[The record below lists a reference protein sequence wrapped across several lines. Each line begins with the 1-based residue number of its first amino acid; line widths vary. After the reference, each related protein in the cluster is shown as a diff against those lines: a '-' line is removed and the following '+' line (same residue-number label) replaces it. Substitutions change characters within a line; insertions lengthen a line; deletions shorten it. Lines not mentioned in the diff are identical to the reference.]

1 MWCFTSIYK
10 SVNGDRR
17 QRALTSKAFLHV
29 APEMVRAPLHPT
41 SSTQPYFFSSS
52 CFAWAMA
59 KKSGRWC
66 CYILHFVTDRG
77 VERTYYGTTELCRGQ
92 TATEACEVRMET
104 HQTRPLKWM
113 RKAIRKSM
121 SIVPLV
127 TLSEKNA
134 LAQEALYTLHG
145 LARPTGCCYE
155 GVLAGTQMSKKL
167 VQKPAP
173 ENSPESGIIFW
184 DQCAVTAL
192 LRCRSFSD

>member
-1 MWCFTSIYK
+1 
-10 SVNGDRR
+10 
-17 QRALTSKAFLHV
+17 
-29 APEMVRAPLHPT
+29 
-41 SSTQPYFFSSS
+41 
-52 CFAWAMA
+52 MA

-134 LAQEALYTLHG
+134 ATAREEVHASARLAVMKVCSLE
-145 LARPTGCCYE
+145 PKC
-155 GVLAGTQMSKKL
+155 
-167 VQKPAP
+167 QKNWFRNQPP
-173 ENSPESGIIFW
+173 K
-184 DQCAVTAL
+184 TAQNL
-192 LRCRSFSD
+192 GSFSGTNVPLLHCSGAAAFLIEDTNAPTAV